1 MAAVWS
7 CRSAACSPSSM
18 WSEPPVHRMYTIT
31 ALLAILHLNRILSDA
46 RTREFWITYM
56 MAVKSTKSF
65 LVSTLYTHPMKAKR
79 KTNLPHHLGSSWIY
93 FVKGKNGMHIDWLKE
108 PRFDFQPC
116 ARTPWAHGAHHK
128 KKTSLLTYNWW
139 DLKFCTQNHK
149 EIYPV
154 LMPNIFAHFSKTV
167 NLGEEGEEPPGLS
180 GSCLEWSFSRLA

>member
-1 MAAVWS
+1 
-7 CRSAACSPSSM
+7 
-18 WSEPPVHRMYTIT
+18 
-31 ALLAILHLNRILSDA
+31 
-46 RTREFWITYM
+46 
-56 MAVKSTKSF
+56 MAVRAWQSTKSF
-65 LVSTLYTHPMKAKR
+65 LVSTLYTRPMKAKRKTNTR

-93 FVKGKNGMHIDWLKE
+93 FVKGKNGMHIDRLKE

-116 ARTPWAHGAHHK
+116 ARTLWAHGAHHK